1 MTCHRAL
8 REVACTFEFTNVA
21 NEDYYILKSNT
32 PLEGLYSP
40 FVSVYHEGRRIK
52 YQGIIAFRLP
62 PKKQD
67 FLLLKAGQSV
77 SKTVQITDVFT
88 FSSDGLYKIYYV
100 KPLKFLTQYELELQD
115 DRSYIEKVSHSQ
127 VSISRYIYL
136 ESTHLLKTPSV
147 LPKNSSVFP
156 SLQPQRIVLLDG
168 CLCSITYIGG
178 TRAEQ
183 DELTNV
189 HKNLAQGFE
198 DANKRVGQNVETERW
213 FGPYYIPLRDC
224 TVKTMFQECANGLR
238 KSVVYDFINGL
249 VICNKGPIPA
259 FTFSGS
265 DDRHM
270 YLCGDEFNPLSNDR
284 CTSVF
289 DSKERVLVHEWLH
302 SIVDRDDHYYDPT
315 NCYNLARSEPHKA
328 LDNAESYALFYCKQP
343 QP

>member
-8 REVACTFEFTNVA
+8 QVVACTFEFTNVA
-21 NEDYYILKSNT
+21 NEDYYILKGNT

-88 FSSDGLYKIYYV
+88 FSSDGLYKIHYV

-156 SLQPQRIVLLDG
+156 SLQPQRIVTLDG

-183 DELTNV
+183 DVVTNI

-213 FGPYYIPLRDC
+213 FGLYYPLRDC
-224 TVKTMFQECANGLR
+224 TVKHLFQDCANALR
-238 KSVVYDFINGL
+238 KSVVYDFINGFP
-249 VICNKGPIPA
+249 VCNAAPIEA
-259 FTFSGS
+259 FTFTGS
-265 DDRHM
+265 DDRHI
-270 YLCGDEFNPLSNDR
+270 YLCGDEFNNRSNER
-284 CTSVF
+284 CSSF
-289 DSKERVLVHEWLH
+289 FYGKERILVHEWLH
-302 SIVDRDDHYYDPT
+302 SIVDRDDICYYPI
-315 NCYNLARSEPHKA
+315 NCYNLAVSEPHKA
-328 LDNAESYALFYCKQP
+328 IANAENYALFYCKQP